1 VQFYAPCAGSGR
13 EDALIGMGI
22 CMIGKVHEISAF
34 ILAGGKSSRMGS
46 DKAFLELN
54 GLSLLARAVALATKV
69 TEQVKIVGDANRFRS
84 FEHVIAD
91 VYPGRGPLG
100 GIHAALASSQSEL
113 NLILGVDLPFV
124 DIQVLNFLLAQAK
137 AFKAVVT
144 VPFIGGHYQTLCAV
158 YRKEF
163 STVAESAL
171 AEGRN
176 KIDALF
182 AKVPLRVVDEPEL
195 TRAGLN
201 LSAFRN
207 VNTPEEW
214 EQAKR
219 DLDSSTQH
227 YDGLET
233 R

>member
-1 VQFYAPCAGSGR
+1 
-13 EDALIGMGI
+13 
-22 CMIGKVHEISAF
+22 MIGEVHEISAF

-54 GLSLLARAVALATKV
+54 GLSLLARALALATKL
-69 TEQVKIVGDANRFRS
+69 TEQVRIVGDAAKFVP
-84 FEHVIAD
+84 FEHVLAD

-100 GIHAALASSQSEL
+100 GVHAALASSQSEF
-113 NLILGVDLPFV
+113 NLILGVDLPFLHV
-124 DIQVLNFLLAQAK
+124 QVLKFLLAQAK
-137 AFKAVVT
+137 ASNAVVT
-144 VPFIGGHYQTLCAV
+144 VPFVDGHYQTLCAV
-158 YRKEF
+158 YRKQF
-163 STVAESAL
+163 LAIAESAL

-182 AKVPLRVVDEPEL
+182 PKVVLRVVDEPEL
-195 TRAGLN
+195 TIAGLN

-214 EQAKR
+214 ERAKR

-227 YDGLET
+227 YDGQET